1 MYIYELMKCCLSLC
15 KKVCQENEVVVCIS
29 QRDGTKMSCKEVHF
43 RGNIDSIL
51 FREDFMKAGFG
62 YINEY

>member
-15 KKVCQENEVVVCIS
+15 KNVCQENEVVVCTS
-29 QRDGTKMSCKEVHF
+29 QRDGIKMSCKEVHF
-43 RGNIDSIL
+43 GGNMDSIL
-51 FREDFMKAGFG
+51 FREDFLKAGFV